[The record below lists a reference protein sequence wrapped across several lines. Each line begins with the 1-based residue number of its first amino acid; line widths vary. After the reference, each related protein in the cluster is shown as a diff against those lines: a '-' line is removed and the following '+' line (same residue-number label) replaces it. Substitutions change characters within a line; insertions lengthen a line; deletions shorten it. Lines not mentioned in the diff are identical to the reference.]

1 VGRNKERMDVASN
14 RKPRLSRNNF
24 FALKFLVGRQK
35 FLKKQYKIDF
45 FAPNQALPV
54 RLARISR
61 NTAGKP
67 STIVDHK

>member
-1 VGRNKERMDVASN
+1 MDVASN

-45 FAPNQALPV
+45 FARNQAIRI
-54 RLARISR
+54 RLAGITR
-61 NTAGKP
+61 NTPGKP
-67 STIVDHK
+67 STIVDRK